1 MITQCWYDLNF
12 FNNKAECTDI
22 FLRRIKAGTLVLDFF
37 TAQLVTSIS
46 HVPFI
51 KQTPSESNA
60 PKHFGR

>member
-12 FNNKAECTDI
+12 LNNKAECTDI
-22 FLRRIKAGTLVLDFF
+22 FLRWIKAGILVLDFF

-46 HVPFI
+46 CAVF